1 MDPASS
7 LSHAANVAADPAAAP
22 TADKRSVLY
31 DLIDFFLEGGIQ
43 IWGLITG
50 KRIREAD
57 FPGCPHGERGCCAGI
72 PVSRGRSCREQLAG
86 GAGQRKL
93 GRRVDGAL
101 SFRRKPDSDR
111 RITVEVYN

>member
-57 FPGCPHGERGCCAGI
+57 VPWLPARRTRMLRRNTGI
-72 PVSRGRSCREQLAG
+72 QRSFVSRA
-86 GAGQRKL
+86 A
-93 GRRVDGAL
+93 RRWRWSAQARPQG
-101 SFRRKPDSDR
+101 
-111 RITVEVYN
+111 